1 MHIDTT
7 PPSSFRPKI
16 EVLAAAVRGRVL
28 VTFFTTD
35 LLSGI
40 DHYEVGII
48 DKTKPLT
55 DLPAFVE
62 AQSPYPLPIFTS
74 GNLRV
79 IVRALDRAGNIRD
92 ESVETYIASTIS
104 SFIEDN
110 PLLLS
115 TTILGI
121 IVLLIFLNYL
131 FGHRIFGRF
140 KKLYKFWKRTSGDRS
155 NWFSK
160 KY

>member
-1 MHIDTT
+1 M
-7 PPSSFRPKI
+7 
-16 EVLAAAVRGRVL
+16 
-28 VTFFTTD
+28 TFFTTD

-62 AQSPYPLPIFTS
+62 AQSPYPLPVFTS
-74 GNLRV
+74 GDLRV
-79 IVRALDRAGNIRD
+79 IVRAVDRAGNIRD
-92 ESVETYIASTIS
+92 ESVETYIPSTIL
-104 SFIEDN
+104 SFIQDN
-110 PLLLS
+110 PLLVS
-115 TTILGI
+115 TAILGI

-131 FGHRIFGRF
+131 FGHRIFSRF

-155 NWFSK
+155 IWFFRK
-160 KY
+160 H